1 MEVNINFVIALI
13 GIILA
18 IFGSAWLTKQQFL
31 QFRIDDLEKRFKRV
45 DKRFERLEKRF
56 ENTRERF

>member
-1 MEVNINFVIALI
+1 MEINVNFVIALI

-18 IFGSAWLTKQQFL
+18 IVGSAWLTNQQFL
-31 QFRIDDLEKRFKRV
+31 KFRIDDLEKRFKRV

-56 ENTRERF
+56 ENTSERF